1 MCLSAFVLWAFAHG
15 CENSRIYLDKV
26 FRTGVQDGG
35 NLGEDGSLSVPIP
48 GHIHLQSPPF
58 RHRLRLHPKPLH
70 GALLYLYIQYEKKT
84 KHNALGSLMDCSVAR
99 QEWLLACLPTSTTYQ
114 HTPTPLIPGS
124 VERERRAEVVWSS
137 LAFTYIIPTALS
149 KSGGKS
155 HYLAVF

>member
-70 GALLYLYIQYEKKT
+70 GALLYLYIQYEKKHKT
-84 KHNALGSLMDCSVAR
+84 QCTWLPNGLLRGQAGVA
-99 QEWLLACLPTSTTYQ
+99 ACLFTDQ
-114 HTPTPLIPGS
+114 HNLPAHPNAINPRQRREGETGRGGLEQPSFYLHHTNCFIQ
-124 VERERRAEVVWSS
+124 ERR
-137 LAFTYIIPTALS
+137 
-149 KSGGKS
+149 
-155 HYLAVF
+155 